1 MTYSIPNHYREGKEP
16 LLEKRERPGVKTV
29 LMTNGRFRNRVV
41 AFALLILSAGAVIAT
56 VSCSSNESKVKKL
69 LQESLK
75 AHGVTDVVVD
85 LFYTD
90 PDLPDKAYTSAT
102 LTYNFATAEG
112 KPQREFIGF
121 ILAREGD
128 GWRIERNVS
137 YTKEPQQ
144 AAKYL

>member
-1 MTYSIPNHYREGKEP
+1 MAPEP
-16 LLEKRERPGVKTV
+16 LLEKRERPEVKTV
-29 LMTNGRFRNRVV
+29 LMTNGRLPNRVY
-41 AFALLILSAGAVIAT
+41 AFALLALCAGAAIAT
-56 VSCSSNESKVKKL
+56 MSCSSNESKVKKL

-75 AHGVTDVVVD
+75 VHGVTDVVVD

-90 PDLPDKAYTSAT
+90 PNFPDKAYTSAT
-102 LTYNFATAEG
+102 LTYNFATAAG
-112 KPQREFIGF
+112 TPQREFIGY

-144 AAKYL
+144 AAKYLAGGK

>member
-1 MTYSIPNHYREGKEP
+1 
-16 LLEKRERPGVKTV
+16 
-29 LMTNGRFRNRVV
+29 MTNGRFRHRGF
-41 AFALLILSAGAVIAT
+41 AFALLVLSAGVAIAT
-56 VSCSSNESKVKKL
+56 ASCSSNESKVKKVI
-69 LQESLK
+69 QESLK
-75 AHGVTDVVVD
+75 IHGVTDVVVD

-90 PDLPDKAYTSAT
+90 PNFPDKAYTSAT

-137 YTKEPQQ
+137 YTKEPHQ
-144 AAKYL
+144 AAKYLAGGK

>member
-1 MTYSIPNHYREGKEP
+1 
-16 LLEKRERPGVKTV
+16 
-29 LMTNGRFRNRVV
+29 MTNGRLRNRIF
-41 AFALLILSAGAVIAT
+41 AFALLALCAGAAIAT
-56 VSCSSNESKVKKL
+56 VSCSSNESKVKKM

-75 AHGVTDVVVD
+75 PHGVTDIVVD

-90 PDLPDKAYTSAT
+90 PNFPDKAYTSAT

-121 ILAREGD
+121 VLAREGD
-128 GWRIERNVS
+128 GWRVERNVG

-144 AAKYL
+144 AAKYLAGGK

>member
-1 MTYSIPNHYREGKEP
+1 MK
-16 LLEKRERPGVKTV
+16 
-29 LMTNGRFRNRVV
+29 NGRLRNRVL
-41 AFALLILSAGAVIAT
+41 AFALSALCAVAAIAT

-75 AHGVTDVVVD
+75 PHGVTDVVVD

-90 PDLPDKAYTSAT
+90 PNFPDKAYTSAT

-121 ILAREGD
+121 ILGQEGN
-128 GWRIERNVS
+128 GW
-137 YTKEPQQ
+137 
-144 AAKYL
+144 